1 MTGRPC
7 WTCPRRNP
15 AGIATG
21 SGLAA
26 VTGVAAGP
34 GFHAR
39 ACAGAALLSAAL
51 HLHMA
56 GQHAGLMAGAM
67 LLMALMCLPCV
78 LPLWRS
84 GSAGAA
90 RMMMGGALAMVAVHA
105 VLLLAAGGGGN
116 GHQHGGVPA
125 VAVAADGAGAQT
137 TFTMLALVGW
147 ELAAAMLAATW
158 LRRRDAAGRRPGCR
172 KAASSCPIPV

>member
-1 MTGRPC
+1 MTGV
-7 WTCPRRNP
+7 
-15 AGIATG
+15 
-21 SGLAA
+21 AA
-26 VTGVAAGP
+26 VPDHAAGP

-51 HLHMA
+51 HLQMA

-67 LLMALMCLPCV
+67 ALMALMCLPCV

-84 GSAGAA
+84 GSVGAA

-105 VLLLAAGGGGN
+105 VLLLAAGGGGA

-125 VAVAADGAGAQT
+125 VAVATDGAGAQA
-137 TFTMLALVGW
+137 TFTMLALVAW
-147 ELAAAMLAATW
+147 ELAAAMLAAAW
-158 LRRRDAAGRRPGCR
+158 LRRTDAAGRRLGGR
-172 KAASSCPIPV
+172 KSASSCPVPA